1 MAVWKKEECRYIMI
15 ARREVRVLSYRKAIH
30 ELVERIHSES
40 SLRRIY
46 KLVLFLYEKED
57 D

>member
-1 MAVWKKEECRYIMI
+1 MI

-46 KLVLFLYEKED
+46 KLVSFLYEKEES
-57 D
+57 